1 MCNDIT
7 NRSEFYKDEE
17 KRKEAC
23 AVLGEMK
30 KMRERRESD
39 MTTITLPNGARV
51 SSTSLERIKE
61 YEKYGKRKAGYLT
74 QPK

>member
-1 MCNDIT
+1 MCNDT
-7 NRSEFYKDEE
+7 TKRSEFYKDEE

-23 AVLGEMK
+23 VVLGEMK

-51 SSTSLERIKE
+51 SSTNLERIKE
-61 YEKYGKRKAGYLT
+61 YERYGKRKAGYLA
-74 QPK
+74 KLK